1 MISIFKLFFRY
12 SFFIAI
18 CAVAMLY
25 QSELI
30 LRKSISVFQYG
41 FVFFVTLAAYNGYW
55 WLSHIAEIK
64 KSRTLLLVRLDY
76 WLLSLLS
83 FLMAGTFL
91 FYGPVSIPMLI
102 LISGLTLLYHLH
114 LLDCFRLKSIFFNF
128 PLVKIFILSLVWS
141 LSTVYLCV
149 QMDDIQWSGFSFFLS
164 RFCFIFMIA
173 VLFEK
178 KDDWESVND
187 LNYLRMMRYAFFV
200 SSFALWLMF
209 QEGYPLTQITV
220 LGLMNVLVACCFF
233 LSFRFGGFWF
243 YYVLVDGLM
252 LLNAFLTF
260 LISN

>member
-1 MISIFKLFFRY
+1 MISIFKSFFRY

-64 KSRTLLLVRLDY
+64 KSRTPLLVRPDY

-83 FLMAGTFL
+83 FLMAGIFL

-102 LISGLTLLYHLH
+102 FISGLTLFYHLH
-114 LLDCFRLKSIFFNF
+114 LLNFFRLKSIFFNF

-141 LSTVYLCV
+141 LSTV
-149 QMDDIQWSGFSFFLS
+149 
-164 RFCFIFMIA
+164 
-173 VLFEK
+173 
-178 KDDWESVND
+178 
-187 LNYLRMMRYAFFV
+187 
-200 SSFALWLMF
+200 
-209 QEGYPLTQITV
+209 
-220 LGLMNVLVACCFF
+220 
-233 LSFRFGGFWF
+233 
-243 YYVLVDGLM
+243 
-252 LLNAFLTF
+252 
-260 LISN
+260 